1 METTSLER
9 NRRERRDK
17 LHKHPALLIIQ
28 QGNSMLKV
36 RMKARRDHTQ
46 LISYLQTVAEVVL
59 ESLDQRGAQ
68 GNNSIAFFVTT
79 ALH

>member
-1 METTSLER
+1 MGLLNRMETTSLER

-36 RMKARRDHTQ
+36 RMKARRDTTQ
-46 LISYLQTVAEVVL
+46 LISYLQTVAEVV
-59 ESLDQRGAQ
+59 
-68 GNNSIAFFVTT
+68 F
-79 ALH
+79 ALRRSERCTGK